1 MSFSDRLKSNE
12 LYIGARKIFMRLWS
26 VMAFV
31 FTTQDNA
38 TDFDRDIKLM
48 QGRRDKVVIWL
59 AGCSFALIVA
69 FLAVVGWQRQFS
81 SAYLATK
88 EAITHFDNEKQQ
100 WFVSYNFV
108 DDCGAPEEC
117 YRSLKSKAPQSFD
130 FKDLT
135 KPWLGI
141 QKSQSDD
148 AKSNILVQTT
158 IDRDAWLRLY
168 DLGYRRLMIGLPTA
182 YYLEAYVYVNGKIA
196 GTFLKGTRIGVPVTL
211 ASSVPKDLVVEVLYI
226 KDWNYSGLFEADD
239 EPLII
244 TGPGEY
250 NAWVRM
256 LIMKSATRGS
266 WISDL
271 AFIVMAAF
279 FLMLY
284 LFVDSSP
291 EVLGLA
297 LFVSMDALSR
307 SFGYGWLPLSFIEA
321 FGSSLDSA
329 SQIMRLYFLLQLGR
343 IGSPRVRPWLWVAF
357 IYSVFASAGSWSDTF
372 GSTLIPDHTNEINV
386 WCSMFV
392 STFGL
397 VIASA
402 TAVRLRRRQLP
413 WRQWAL
419 IIAAIACF
427 LQFVAYINYIFP
439 MLENYNLFFQ
449 VRAIIIPLSVYLLA
463 SSAFVNISTLENRVR
478 MLSDAKSKN
487 DLIEKE
493 LELGRVVQNAYMKI
507 PELPAEVDIS
517 CYFEAAFYVSGDA
530 YFVHWDPGTKRMAII
545 LGDMTGH
552 GVHAALKSTTL
563 QVIARTIF
571 RDPMRRGGSLGDR
584 FKVYEQTLRSFLRES
599 WGDGDLPTFLG
610 VEMDLDTGFLVS
622 HRANFPFPLVV
633 FRTKDGSWG
642 SKIWVDSDE
651 TLDFKN
657 DMSEA
662 FILSATDGILG
673 SSKQISKL
681 CRNLTAELAKET
693 DVNANTIK
701 DVVLRLT
708 PPAKAGAEDD
718 KTMIVFGLKKPE
730 KAA

>member
-1 MSFSDRLKSNE
+1 MSFTDRLKANRFY
-12 LYIGARKIFMRLWS
+12 LGAQRIFRRSWS
-26 VMAFV
+26 ATAFV
-31 FTTQDNA
+31 FTAQDQS

-48 QGRRDKVVIWL
+48 QGRQDNVVIWL
-59 AGCSFALIVA
+59 TGASFALIVA
-69 FLAVVGWQRQFS
+69 FLAVVGWQREFS

-88 EAITHFDNEKQQ
+88 AAITHFDSAKQQ
-100 WFVSYNFV
+100 WFVSYNFEK
-108 DDCGAPEEC
+108 DCDGKDEC
-117 YRSLKSKAPQSFD
+117 YRSLKSKSLESFD
-130 FKDLT
+130 FKELT

-141 QKSQSDD
+141 QKSQSND
-148 AKSNILVQTT
+148 AKSNILLQTT

-182 YYLEAYVYVNGKIA
+182 SYLEAYVYVNGKMA
-196 GTFLKGTRIGVPVTL
+196 GTFLKGSRIGVPVTF
-211 ASSVPKDLVVEVLYI
+211 AGSVPKDLVVEVLYI

-307 SFGYGWLPLSFIEA
+307 SFGYGWLPFSFIDA

-329 SQIMRLYFLLQLGR
+329 AQIMRLYFLLQLGR
-343 IGSPRVRPWLWVAF
+343 IGSPRVRPWLWAAF
-357 IYSVFASAGSWSDTF
+357 IYAAFASAGSWADSF

-392 STFGL
+392 SIFGL
-397 VIASA
+397 AIAST

-439 MLENYNLFFQ
+439 VLENYNVFFQ
-449 VRAIIIPLSVYLLA
+449 FRSIIIPLSVYLLA

-571 RDPMRRGGSLGDR
+571 RDPMRRGGDLGGR

-610 VEMDLDTGFLVS
+610 VEMDLDTGILVS

-633 FRTKDGSWG
+633 YRTQEGVWNARM
-642 SKIWVDSDE
+642 WVNSDE
-651 TLDFKN
+651 TLDFKK
-657 DMSEA
+657 DMLEA

-681 CRNLTAELAKET
+681 CRNLTVELAMESSVT
-693 DVNANTIK
+693 ANTIK

-708 PPAKAGAEDD
+708 PPAKPGTEDD